1 MGETRN
7 ARKIQIDGPRGLLIG
22 IALGVI
28 GMIVAGH
35 LLVGAG
41 LIRSPWTR
49 FEDSTSPSDST
60 DSSTLEQL
68 QIALAAEVQARRELA
83 DRIAKLN
90 EEFSLLRHMRDEAIA
105 SRLTNGEALPD
116 GSVSDQGSGEL
127 RPDDDATV
135 KIFGFD
141 DEALLSRGIHP
152 SEVARLRDLWENHEL
167 DRASVIDRA
176 LREGWFFQQPHRAE
190 IARLKRE
197 LRENL
202 TDEDYDRYLYARGE
216 PNQIRAGEVLKG
228 SSAGRAGMRPGDII
242 LRYDDVRIFEP
253 GALLRASSGG
263 ELGEWVPVTID
274 RDGVRE
280 TLYIERGPLG
290 VMTQHRRGPPLPD

>member
-1 MGETRN
+1 MDRL
-7 ARKIQIDGPRGLLIG
+7 RGLLVG
-22 IALGVI
+22 IVLGVI
-28 GMIVAGH
+28 GVLVAGH
-35 LLVGAG
+35 ALVGGG

-49 FEDSTSPSDST
+49 FEGSSSPSNST
-60 DSSTLEQL
+60 DASTLEQL

-90 EEFSLLRHMRDEAIA
+90 EALSLLRGIRDEAIA
-105 SRLTNGEALPD
+105 SRLVNAEVPPD

-135 KIFGFD
+135 EISGFD

-152 SEVARLRDLWENHEL
+152 SEIARLRDLWENHEL
-167 DRASVIDRA
+167 DRAWVTDRA

-190 IARLKRE
+190 IARLERE
-197 LRENL
+197 LRETL

-216 PNQIRAGEVLKG
+216 PNQIRAGEVLRD

-242 LRYDDVRIFEP
+242 LRYDGVRIFEP
-253 GALLRASSGG
+253 GTLLRASSSGK
-263 ELGEWVPVTID
+263 LGEWVPVTID
-274 RDGVRE
+274 RDGVRI
-280 TLYIERGPLG
+280 TLDVERGPLG
-290 VMTQHRRGPPLPD
+290 VITQHRRGPPLLD